1 MFLIKKAKIDEGG
14 RRHGAKIKLCVTLGK
29 TPRQNAKMVKG
40 VGKLPK
46 VSWSFVYITVW
57 KTYVVFECYR
67 LCNGRQKAW
76 KKKNNLQKT
85 RWKNWQR
92 HKK

>member
-14 RRHGAKIKLCVTLGK
+14 RLHGAKIKLCVTLGK
-29 TPRQNAKMVKG
+29 TPRQTATMVKG

-57 KTYVVFECYR
+57 KTYVWFLNVIDSVMDDKKP
-67 LCNGRQKAW
+67 GRKE
-76 KKKNNLQKT
+76 
-85 RWKNWQR
+85 
-92 HKK
+92 